1 MKKLNAWMWT
11 LADVAWRLAV
21 ALVVIVG
28 GLALWS
34 WLVPANA
41 ETMWVNVDESSHL
54 NGRSKPVTGGIEA
67 KLLRGWTVEVLE
79 IRDGWALVDGYGETG
94 GCWVDVRYL
103 TEYEPGTLE
112 ACEPVEMRTKV
123 GKLRVR
129 SYPDGEVL
137 YRMRKGD
144 RVTVLGWMQMG
155 GTRWGWIGT
164 GWVMAEFLEV
174 TQ

>member
-1 MKKLNAWMWT
+1 MKRWQYWLREIAIAALGVVSGLLLFALTMAAC
-11 LADVAWRLAV
+11 LA
-21 ALVVIVG
+21 G
-28 GLALWS
+28 
-34 WLVPANA
+34 ANA
-41 ETMWVNVDESSHL
+41 ETMWVNVDEQSHL
-54 NGRSKPVTGGIEA
+54 NGRSKPVTGDIEA

-79 IRDGWALVDGYGETG
+79 ICDGWALVDGYGESG

-103 TEYEPGTLE
+103 TEYEPGQME
-112 ACEPVEMRTKV
+112 ACEPVDMRTTV

-137 YRMRKGD
+137 YRMRKGN

-174 TQ
+174 AK